1 MKTMFPKLALML
13 FLCLCSW
20 EGVLAGEPHRYK
32 PKWITHQ
39 LPDSKSGTYIFVSAY
54 GEGSSLDMAKQN
66 ALVDLSFRLET
77 ERGIIVNSMIR
88 SKTKEQYSSVL
99 QDNYYFESNEF
110 EMEVEEKGRELSFV
124 SRVIDEYWEHESSG
138 YKIYVLYAIAD
149 KSNHGRS
156 YDDEITVTAKYGAAG
171 LLSVIPG
178 VGQFYKGTNAK
189 GIAVVAG
196 EVAAISG
203 ILLCENTRASYKKK
217 MFEQPKYASI
227 YNSRMDTWETAR
239 NLCIGAAGVV
249 YVVNLID
256 ALATKGAN
264 RVVVK
269 KKKIDLSLRPYA
281 SIYGNGVGLALNF

>member
-1 MKTMFPKLALML
+1 MSHHKYLIVLL
-13 FLCLCSW
+13 LCLYSGISVFA
-20 EGVLAGEPHRYK
+20 EKSHPYK
-32 PKWITHQ
+32 PKWVTHK
-39 LPDSKSGTYIFVSAY
+39 LPESKSGTYTFINAY
-54 GEGSSLDMAKQN
+54 GEGASLDAARQK
-66 ALVDLSFRLET
+66 ALVNLTTRLEV
-77 ERGIIVNSMIR
+77 ERGIKVNSVLN
-88 SKTKEQYSSVL
+88 SKMTEHFSSV
-99 QDNYYFESNEF
+99 QRDNYYSETNELD
-110 EMEVEEKGRELSFV
+110 MVVEEKGKQLNIV
-124 SRVIDEYWEHESSG
+124 CRVIDEYWEKGKFG
-138 YKIYVLYAIAD
+138 YKIHILYTVVD
-149 KSNHGRS
+149 KNIYGGS

-196 EVAAISG
+196 EVAAVTG

-239 NLCIGAAGVV
+239 NLCIGAAGVA

-264 RVVVK
+264 RVAVK

-281 SIYGNGVGLALNF
+281 SIYGNGLGLALSF

>member
-1 MKTMFPKLALML
+1 MSHHKYLIVLL
-13 FLCLCSW
+13 LCLYSGISVFA
-20 EGVLAGEPHRYK
+20 EKSHPYK
-32 PKWITHQ
+32 PKWVTHK
-39 LPDSKSGTYIFVSAY
+39 LPESKSGTYTFINAY
-54 GEGSSLDMAKQN
+54 GEGVSLDVARQK
-66 ALVDLSFRLET
+66 ALVNLTTRLEV
-77 ERGIIVNSMIR
+77 ERGIKVNSVLN
-88 SKTKEQYSSVL
+88 SKMTERFSSV
-99 QDNYYFESNEF
+99 QRDNYYSETNELD
-110 EMEVEEKGRELSFV
+110 MVVEEKGKQLDIV
-124 SRVIDEYWEHESSG
+124 CRVIDEYWEKEKSIF
-138 YKIYVLYAIAD
+138 KIHILYTVAD
-149 KSNHGRS
+149 KNIYGGS
-156 YDDEITVTAKYGAAG
+156 YDDEITVTAKYGATG

-196 EVAAISG
+196 EVAAVTG
-203 ILLCENTRASYKKK
+203 ILLCENTSASYRKK

-239 NLCIGAAGVV
+239 NLCIGVAGAI

-281 SIYGNGVGLALNF
+281 SRYGNGVGLALNF